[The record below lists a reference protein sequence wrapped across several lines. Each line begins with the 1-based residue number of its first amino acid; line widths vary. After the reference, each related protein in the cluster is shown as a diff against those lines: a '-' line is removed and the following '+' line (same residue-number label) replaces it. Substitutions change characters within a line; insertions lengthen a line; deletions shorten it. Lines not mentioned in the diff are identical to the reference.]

1 MVRARIMEVMAG
13 PGSVW
18 GTTSPWHGITILS
31 SFPPCCHW
39 HHSPG
44 LTSSLIP
51 YHMHTPCIAHGT
63 LAPIASTCPQAFHSP
78 CCALLPCPPASTS
91 PPPQPS
97 MPSPSSPV
105 THKYWQLWRL
115 PSSGGM
121 GPVSEL
127 PSRSLQ
133 GHQGEGEGQGW
144 QIGGG
149 RPAASLRRPGPAPQD
164 GI

>member
-31 SFPPCCHW
+31 SFPPCCHC

-91 PPPQPS
+91 PPPTFHALSLFPCHSQAS
-97 MPSPSSPV
+97 AALEV
-105 THKYWQLWRL
+105 AQLTWNGTVQRVVAEITAG
-115 PSSGGM
+115 PPRGGERVKD
-121 GPVSEL
+121 GRSE
-127 PSRSLQ
+127 
-133 GHQGEGEGQGW
+133 EGGQ
-144 QIGGG
+144 QH
-149 RPAASLRRPGPAPQD
+149 P
-164 GI
+164 